1 MDFFRGI
8 SHHLPLFLFNW
19 DFNAPVHNFKVLIPI
34 PITNPNHLVF
44 FVDFKQT
51 FGITWF
57 IFVVLALFQPMVP
70 FVKFASKLCTI
81 TIVDIQLEVMIPK
94 LFQTTI
100 IPHEI

>member
-8 SHHLPLFLFNW
+8 SHHLSLFLFNRG
-19 DFNAPVHNFKVLIPI
+19 FNAPFHNFKVLIPI
-34 PITNPNHLVF
+34 PNPNHF

-70 FVKFASKLCTI
+70 FIKFASKLRTI